1 MKKNTE
7 IKPELISAYQFAERK
22 GCKSQA
28 VYVRMAK
35 GDITFIF
42 VGKTK
47 YIDWKANEH
56 VEFPHSEKIR
66 ANKEAAV

>member
-1 MKKNTE
+1 LPSVKDAN
-7 IKPELISAYQFAERK
+7 PRPF
-22 GCKSQA
+22 
-28 VYVRMAK
+28 MAK